1 MVKRTLI
8 VLGMFGL
15 ILMAAGPSMA
25 FLPLIPPAPCFG
37 ADLVQCRPMFLP
49 VDCPEPIQRN
59 IVKTWECKIV
69 GPCPAVTPP
78 GGGCGTGLLGADD
91 RVGLLTA
98 TATALATPFDWIFG
112 GLDGVYGCMPT
123 NGAGGMCGSTIPGPI
138 PGAVAGF
145 LSFFSPTATGGT
157 FFGGLW

>member
-25 FLPLIPPAPCFG
+25 FLPLFPPAPCFG
-37 ADLVQCRPMFLP
+37 GDVFTCKPMYLP

-69 GPCPAVTPP
+69 GPCPAVMPG
-78 GGGCGTGLLGADD
+78 GGGCGPGALGRDD
-91 RVGLLTA
+91 RMGLLTA
-98 TATALATPFDWIFG
+98 TATALATPFDWLFG
-112 GLDGVYGCMPT
+112 GFDGVYGCLEMS
-123 NGAGGMCGSTIPGPI
+123 NGGGICGSAFPGPV
-138 PGAVAGF
+138 PAVLGSF
-145 LSFFSPTATGGT
+145 LNFWAPTSTDGS

>member
-25 FLPLIPPAPCFG
+25 FLQMFPPAPCFG
-37 ADLVQCRPMFLP
+37 PDVFTCKPMYLP

-69 GPCPAVTPP
+69 GPCPAVMPA
-78 GGGCGTGLLGADD
+78 GGGCGTGVLGRDD
-91 RVGLLTA
+91 RIGLLTSLA
-98 TATALATPFDWIFG
+98 TAIASPFDWVFG
-112 GLDGVYGCMPT
+112 GMDGVYGCLPA
-123 NGAGGMCGSTIPGPI
+123 NGGDAMCGSSIPGPI
-138 PGAVAGF
+138 PGAAAAFIG
-145 LSFFSPTATGGT
+145 LFSPGSTDGS